1 MPFPV
6 ISHIIKSYKDA
17 VDCRRVKSAL
27 LSFGKLHSACV
38 SEYRR
43 LLRASSLDEVFVV
56 VKDNF
61 WWCAQYADFVDLVL
75 RFRSQFAAHQL
86 WVNQNVQLRSGE
98 GFLLVTDGV
107 VEAKSLASS
116 SVLNI
121 KVQGSATVVAE
132 GSVDSTVIVKCYNTS
147 HLQARSY
154 GSSLLHVD
162 GYGSSE
168 LHLDS
173 HLGSSLRVKCWD
185 SALVHIDSWDRS
197 TLHMD
202 CYDSSVA
209 KVACHHL
216 TTAYVES
223 FNNSTVQGTSCD
235 SSVFNAGLYHSS
247 TFFVKGCWR
256 STILLRTSG
265 VGLELAEAS
274 VARDLFHHRIFLAE
288 GSPVAVKV

>member
-1 MPFPV
+1 MSFPV

-17 VDCRRVKSAL
+17 VDYRRVKSAL
-27 LSFGKLHSACV
+27 LSFGKSHFACV

-61 WWCAQYADFVDLVL
+61 WWCSLHADFVDLIL

-86 WVNQNVQLRSGE
+86 WVNQDVQLHSGE
-98 GFLLVTDGV
+98 GCLLVTAGTIK
-107 VEAKSLASS
+107 AKSLASS
-116 SVLNI
+116 VLNI
-121 KVQGSATVVAE
+121 RVQGSATVNVESSIA
-132 GSVDSTVIVKCYNTS
+132 STVIVRCYDTS
-147 HLQARSY
+147 HLQAHSY

-185 SALVHIDSWDRS
+185 SALVHIDSWDSS

-202 CYDSSVA
+202 CYGSSVA

-247 TFFVKGCWR
+247 TFFVKGCWH
-256 STILLRTSG
+256 STILLCTSG

-288 GSPVAVKV
+288 GSPVAVKA